1 MRLENSGGDVLA
13 RGGARASFHGP
24 NVSQERWDEIWK
36 SEIGD
41 CDARIEA
48 PGNGGIVATTDQSD
62 AGKS

>member
-13 RGGARASFHGP
+13 RGGVRASFHGP

-41 CDARIEA
+41 CDTRIEA
-48 PGNGGIVATTDQSD
+48 TGNGGTVATEDQSD
-62 AGKS
+62 AGKP

>member
-36 SEIGD
+36 PEVGGS
-41 CDARIEA
+41 DAVTAQARV
-48 PGNGGIVATTDQSD
+48 GGIVATTDQSD
-62 AGKS
+62 AGK